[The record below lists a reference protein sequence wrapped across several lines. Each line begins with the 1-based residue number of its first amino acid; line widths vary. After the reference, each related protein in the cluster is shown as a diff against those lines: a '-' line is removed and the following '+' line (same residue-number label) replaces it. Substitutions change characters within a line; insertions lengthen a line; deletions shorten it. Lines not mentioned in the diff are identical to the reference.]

1 MASRFSNVDPVT
13 AADMRRQG
21 LDPQEL
27 DRSTEQ
33 LMSLIHRNL
42 PDPPVST
49 TARLTAFRAR
59 PSDGVDRISR
69 LSDALLRDIV
79 SRLPVKDAARTAAL
93 AARWRGV
100 WRSTPLVLVDTHLV
114 SSARGS
120 TPDVIAAVS
129 RVLAAHQGPFRCV
142 HLTCSRMGSYQA
154 QLKRWLRLLA
164 ARGVQE
170 LVLVNR
176 PWLREV
182 PLPKTLF
189 TISTLTRLYI
199 GVWKFPD
206 AAGLQGASFPHL
218 RELGICSVAM
228 KDGDID
234 AIVARSPAL
243 EILNVQGSM
252 KGVHLRLVSQS
263 LRCVQICSFVMES
276 VNVVNAPRLER
287 LILSECLNPAGG
299 SRIRVKIGNVPKL
312 RVFGFLEPGKYVLEI
327 QDTVIMVLPLLHI
340 HPPNDHSALFNL
352 QTSAV
357 QCAIFLAEPDP
368 FQCRLIKTS
377 ASMMVTSVNVLS
389 MKARFRVYEDVKM
402 VPAFLKCFPNVE
414 ALHITSE
421 KCDQF
426 ATKFDLNF
434 WEEVGPI
441 VSVLLRL
448 KVITF
453 REFRA
458 RQDELA
464 FLQYIL
470 QNAMVLKYAV
480 VQMVNP
486 RFTSLS
492 VEEMAFIIDNMQPP
506 QNKRWA
512 STVGLLTMGTH
523 GPEGGEPW
531 TFRKGADLSDDDP
544 ITPVKIIIRVA
555 GPATRQHKPRAAKR
569 RN

>member
-1 MASRFSNVDPVT
+1 
-13 AADMRRQG
+13 MRRQG
-21 LDPQEL
+21 LDPHEL

-33 LMSLIHRNL
+33 LMSLIHGNL

-114 SSARGS
+114 SSARAS

-142 HLTCSRMGSYQA
+142 HLTCSRMGAYQA

-199 GVWKFPD
+199 G
-206 AAGLQGASFPHL
+206 
-218 RELGICSVAM
+218 LGICSVAM

-234 AIVARSPAL
+234 AVVSRSPAL
-243 EILNVQGSM
+243 EILNIQGSM
-252 KGVHLRLVSQS
+252 KGVHLRLLSHS
-263 LRCVQICSFVMES
+263 LRCVQICSFVIES

-299 SRIRVKIGNVPKL
+299 SCIRVKIGNVPKL
-312 RVFGFLEPGKYVLEI
+312 KVFGFLEPGKYVLEI
-327 QDTVIMVLPLLHI
+327 QDTVIM
-340 HPPNDHSALFNL
+340 AG
-352 QTSAV
+352 
-357 QCAIFLAEPDP
+357 
-368 FQCRLIKTS
+368 IKTS

-389 MKARFRVYEDVKM
+389 MKVRFGVYDDVIKM

-421 KCDQF
+421 KCDQL
-426 ATKFDLNF
+426 AGKFDLKF
-434 WEEVGPI
+434 WEEVGLI

-453 REFRA
+453 REYRA

-470 QNAMVLKYAV
+470 QHAMVLKYAV

-486 RFTSLS
+486 KFTSLS
-492 VEEMAFIIDNMQPP
+492 VDEMAYTIDNMQPP
-506 QNKRWA
+506 KNKKWA

-523 GPEGGEPW
+523 GPEGGETW

-544 ITPVKIIIRVA
+544 IAPVKFIIRGYVCCSTGCA
-555 GPATRQHKPRAAKR
+555 ELLVGSLG
-569 RN
+569 

>member
-21 LDPQEL
+21 LDPHEL

-33 LMSLIHRNL
+33 LMSLIHSNL

-114 SSARGS
+114 SSARAS

-129 RVLAAHQGPFRCV
+129 RVLAAHQEPFRCV
-142 HLTCSRMGSYQA
+142 HLTWSRMGAYQA

-234 AIVARSPAL
+234 AVVARNPAL
-243 EILNVQGSM
+243 EILNIQGSM
-252 KGVHLRLVSQS
+252 KGVHLRLVSHS

-276 VNVVNAPRLER
+276 VSVLNAPRLER

-299 SRIRVKIGNVPKL
+299 SCIRVKIGNVPKL
-312 RVFGFLEPGKYVLEI
+312 KVFGFLEPGKYVLEI
-327 QDTVIMVLPLLHI
+327 QDTVIM
-340 HPPNDHSALFNL
+340 AG
-352 QTSAV
+352 
-357 QCAIFLAEPDP
+357 
-368 FQCRLIKTS
+368 IKTS

-389 MKARFRVYEDVKM
+389 MKVRFGVYDDVKM

-421 KCDQF
+421 KCDQL
-426 ATKFDLNF
+426 AAKFDLSS
-434 WEEVGPI
+434 GKRL
-441 VSVLLRL
+441 VSS
-448 KVITF
+448 
-453 REFRA
+453 
-458 RQDELA
+458 QDELA

-470 QNAMVLKYAV
+470 QHAMVLKYAV

-486 RFTSLS
+486 KFTSLS
-492 VEEMAFIIDNMQPP
+492 VDEMAYTIDNMQPP
-506 QNKRWA
+506 QN
-512 STVGLLTMGTH
+512 
-523 GPEGGEPW
+523 
-531 TFRKGADLSDDDP
+531 
-544 ITPVKIIIRVA
+544 
-555 GPATRQHKPRAAKR
+555 
-569 RN
+569 

>member
-327 QDTVIMVLPLLHI
+327 QDTVIM
-340 HPPNDHSALFNL
+340 AG
-352 QTSAV
+352 
-357 QCAIFLAEPDP
+357 
-368 FQCRLIKTS
+368 IKTS